1 MAIAGNN
8 IRTVEA
14 IMARIIN
21 LEPHIFLHIMGNQIL
36 GKILGTPEE
45 VLIIGQTDSKVLA
58 IITDLETSNLLVI
71 NLSSLNQIPTREEI
85 SKITTRETHSEIQKR
100 TILVS
105 RSKS

>member
-8 IRTVEA
+8 IRTVAA

-21 LEPHIFLHIMGNQIL
+21 LEPHIFLHIMGDQIMS
-36 GKILGTPEE
+36 KILGTPEE
-45 VLIIGQTDSKVLA
+45 ELIIGQTDFRVQV
-58 IITDLETSNLLVI
+58 ITMDLETSRPLVI
-71 NLSSLNQIPTREEI
+71 SHFSLNQIPTREEI
-85 SKITTRETHSEIQKR
+85 SKIISRETHSEIQKR

>member
-21 LEPHIFLHIMGNQIL
+21 LEPHIFLRIMGNQIM
-36 GKILGTPEE
+36 GKIVGTQEE
-45 VLIIGQTDSKVLA
+45 LITGQADSKVL
-58 IITDLETSNLLVI
+58 IIATDLETSNLLVI
-71 NLSSLNQIPTREEI
+71 SHFSLNQIPIRGEI
-85 SKITTRETHSEIQKR
+85 SKIITRETHSEIQKR

-105 RSKS
+105 RSKT